1 MVQNIFKVGDRVRIT
16 GSPYRDELG
25 KIGKIVKIQK
35 TQVLVAF
42 PDDSC
47 QWYEYDC
54 IAHAEEKP
62 GKKETVNHPSHYVQ
76 NGIEC
81 FDVIKAALGDEG
93 FQHFCEGNIIK
104 YAFRMHYKGQYID
117 DLKKVRF
124 YADQIIKEQEKYG

>member
-1 MVQNIFKVGDRVRIT
+1 MEQNIFKVGDLVRIT
-16 GSPYRDELG
+16 GSSYIDELG
-25 KIGKIVKIQK
+25 KIGKIVNIQK

-42 PDDSC
+42 HDDSC

-62 GKKETVNHPSHYVQ
+62 EKKETVNHPSHYVQ

-93 FQHFCEGNIIK
+93 FKRFCEGNIIK
-104 YAFRMHYKGQYID
+104 YAFRMRYKGQYLD
-117 DLKKVRF
+117 DVKKVHF
-124 YADQIIKEQEKYG
+124 YAEQIIKAHEVK